1 MNGPQQRKFGGF
13 SFYVILMIAILAVT
27 LMMSRS
33 DKVKDT
39 SLFEVEEMIRSG
51 QVESVTIDGAT
62 LNLTMTEEAVKAGS
76 AATVKKDIPPI
87 PLTAIC
93 RSSARQRPRGRS
105 PH

>member
-62 LNLTMTEEAVKAGS
+62 LNLTMTEEAVKA
-76 AATVKKDIPPI
+76 
-87 PLTAIC
+87 C
-93 RSSARQRPRGRS
+93 
-105 PH
+105 